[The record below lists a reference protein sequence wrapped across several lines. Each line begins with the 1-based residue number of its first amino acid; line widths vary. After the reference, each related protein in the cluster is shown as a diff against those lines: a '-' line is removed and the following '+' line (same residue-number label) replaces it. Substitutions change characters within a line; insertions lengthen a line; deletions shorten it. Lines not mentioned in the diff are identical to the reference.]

1 MENNCSPS
9 AQKILKA
16 LQDDPALIDELLKAA
31 EAPVT
36 RDAGGPSET
45 ESFISQLVGSTDPDS
60 VRAAEDALKNN
71 KVLELYSGAEGAI
84 DAKELID
91 YVGGLE
97 GSENKDSTVRAFLD
111 GKLDLKEILMII
123 MLLKMFKKKN
133 TNASYSTGSNLLS
146 TLFGLSQPQQSSGF
160 GNLFGYSQPQQS
172 TSLFSNLFGFSQPQ
186 QQTNLFGFGTQQPQ
200 QNSLLNSLF
209 GFQQPQQQTNLFG
222 FGTQQPQQ
230 NTLNSLLSNF
240 VGGNIGNSSQSQ
252 QFYNLLNNASNTA
265 VNSNGQVNVSSLFS
279 LLGTLL
285 GK

>member
-9 AQKILKA
+9 ARKILKA
-16 LQDDPALIDELLKAA
+16 LQDDPALIDKLLKAA

-36 RDAGGPSET
+36 RDAGSPSET

-160 GNLFGYSQPQQS
+160 GNLFGFSQPQQS
-172 TSLFSNLFGFSQPQ
+172 
-186 QQTNLFGFGTQQPQ
+186 NLFGFGTQQPQ

-265 VNSNGQVNVSSLFS
+265 VNNNGQVNVSSLFS